1 MNEPRFIETDPNYYL
16 ILMIQKYQELT
27 GRTLNPADPERL
39 MINLMAYGMGL
50 MAVGINEAGKQNL
63 LPYASGS
70 NLDFLGELVG
80 ITRLP
85 AAAAEVTLQI
95 TLPTGFFTTYPQ
107 YGSSIT
113 IPAGLQVTTG
123 SIIFQ
128 TLSDI
133 TLTPNALSV
142 TVTAQCTTSGT
153 SGNGFVSGQ
162 IKTFVDTLDYI
173 GITVTNTDTSSGGSD
188 TESDDTFRN
197 RIRQKL
203 EAFSVAGPVGAYEYW
218 TKSAHPQ
225 IGDVSVQSLN
235 PGEVDIY
242 FLLQD
247 GSIPSP
253 EMVELVSSTVNDTKV
268 RPLTDHVIVSAPS
281 QVPYLI
287 SLQWWA
293 AKDYQNLLNSITVNV
308 ATAVS
313 AYVAW
318 QEGTIGRD
326 INPSVLIDKVMN
338 VTGVKR
344 VSVTT
349 PVFQTIDMTQV
360 AKNSGIT
367 AIYSGVEND

>member
-1 MNEPRFIETDPNYYL
+1 MSEPQFIVTDPNYYL
-16 ILMIQKYQELT
+16 VLMIQKYQELT

-63 LPYASGS
+63 LSYASGG
-70 NLDFLGELVG
+70 NLDLLGELVG

-123 SIIFQ
+123 SLIFQ
-128 TLSDI
+128 TLADI
-133 TLTPNALSV
+133 TLTSAALSA
-142 TVTAQCTTSGT
+142 TVTAQCTTSGII
-153 SGNGFVSGQ
+153 GNGFVIGQ
-162 IKTFVDTLDYI
+162 INTFVDTLEYI
-173 GITVTNTDTSSGGSD
+173 GIAVTNTDTSSGGSD
-188 TESDDTFRN
+188 AEADDTFRA

-203 EAFSVAGPVGAYEYW
+203 EAFSVAGPVGAYKYW
-218 TKSAHPQ
+218 AQTASASV
-225 IGDVSVQSLN
+225 GDVSVQSLN

-253 EMVELVSSTVNDTKV
+253 EMIALVLGTVNGTQV
-268 RPLTDHVIVSAPS
+268 RPLTDHVIVAAPN
-281 QVPYLI
+281 QVAYAI
-287 SLQWWA
+287 NIQWWV
-293 AKDYQNLLNSITVNV
+293 AKDYENLLTSITSDV
-308 ATAVS
+308 AAAVA
-313 AYVAW
+313 AYVSW

-367 AIYSGVEND
+367 VTYSGIEND